1 MMDGLMQGG
10 TGTIVTLLLALVLF
24 VSVWQGVSRGASGS
38 MQHLFFFAL
47 HAVLTLASMFIAY
60 QLANQLSPIVVE
72 WIKEMQL
79 TVPAEPSWWERS
91 YLAVMTSIRDF
102 DFMRVLLLFVVMY
115 FVVRLLLNVVE
126 RLLILI
132 WVPSS
137 NELDEP
143 HLRTKQRTWPH
154 RLLSR
159 TIGAVVGVV
168 TGAIRVVIIVAVLF
182 GVVTLQPSGG
192 FSRAI
197 QASDLYQ
204 EVSNRIVKPV
214 AGSWITEKL
223 PVLSSQVERQFK
235 EMMHRRYEVIDQQ
248 IPQNIEQAAVKIT
261 EGAASDKEKARKL
274 YDWIGTRI
282 QYDWDKANNY
292 LDKGVWK
299 EQSPADTFKEKAGV
313 CIDYARL
320 YAMMARTV
328 DLQVK
333 VITGLGYDG
342 KGGYGPHAWNSV
354 YLTEEE
360 KWILLDTTWAS
371 TGDWFDRP
379 DFSKTHIPD

>member
-1 MMDGLMQGG
+1 MM
-10 TGTIVTLLLALVLF
+10 ITLLLALVLF

-38 MQHLFFFAL
+38 MQHLFFFAI
-47 HAVLTLASMFIAY
+47 HAVLTLVSMFIAY
-60 QLANQLSPIVVE
+60 QLANQLSPIVVA
-72 WIKEMQL
+72 WIQDMQL
-79 TVPAEPSWWERS
+79 TIPADPSWWERS
-91 YLAVMTSIRDF
+91 YFTVITSIRDF
-102 DFMRVLLLFVVMY
+102 DFMRMLLLFIVLY
-115 FVVRLLLNVVE
+115 FVIRLLLNVVE
-126 RLLILI
+126 RLLIVI
-132 WVPSS
+132 WAPSA
-137 NELDEP
+137 DERDE
-143 HLRTKQRTWPH
+143 HARTARRRTGLQR
-154 RLLSR
+154 LFSR
-159 TIGAVVGVV
+159 SIGAFVGIV
-168 TGAIRVVIIVAVLF
+168 TGIIRLVIIVAVLF
-182 GVVTLQPSGG
+182 GVVSLQPSGG

-223 PVLSSQVERQFK
+223 PVLSSQVEQQFK
-235 EMMHRRYEVIDQQ
+235 EMMHRRYEVIDQH

-292 LDKGVWK
+292 LEKGVWK
-299 EQSPADTFKEKAGV
+299 EQAPADTFKSKEGV

-328 DLQVK
+328 ALKVK
-333 VITGLGYDG
+333 VITGVGYDG
-342 KGGYGPHAWNSV
+342 RGGYGPHAWNSV

>member
-1 MMDGLMQGG
+1 MQGG
-10 TGTIVTLLLALVLF
+10 TGMMVTLLLALVLF

-38 MQHLFFFAL
+38 MQHLFFFAI
-47 HAVLTLASMFIAY
+47 HAVLTLVSMFIAY
-60 QLANQLSPIVVE
+60 QLANQLSPIVVA
-72 WIKEMQL
+72 WIQDMQF

-91 YLAVMTSIRDF
+91 YFTVMTSIRDF
-102 DFMRVLLLFVVMY
+102 DFMRMLLLFIVLY
-115 FVVRLLLNVVE
+115 FVIRLLLNVVE
-126 RLLILI
+126 RLLIVI
-132 WVPSS
+132 WAPSVDERD
-137 NELDEP
+137 ELA
-143 HLRTKQRTWPH
+143 RTARKRTGLQR
-154 RLLSR
+154 LFSR
-159 TIGAVVGVV
+159 SIGALVGIV
-168 TGAIRVVIIVAVLF
+168 TGVIRLVIIVAVLF

-192 FSRAI
+192 FSQAI

-223 PVLSSQVERQFK
+223 PVLSSQVEQQFK
-235 EMMHRRYEVIDQQ
+235 EMMHRRYEVIDQY
-248 IPQNIEQAAVKIT
+248 IPQNIEQAAVTIT

-274 YDWIGTRI
+274 YDWIGTRV

-292 LDKGVWK
+292 LEKGVWK
-299 EQSPADTFKEKAGV
+299 EQSPTDTFKSKSGV

-333 VITGLGYDG
+333 VITGVGYDG
-342 KGGYGPHAWNSV
+342 RGGYGPHAWNSV